1 MSLPS
6 SVDVAIIGA
15 GAAGLGAANAL
26 KNSGLSVLV
35 LEARDR
41 VGGRAHTIMASPDV
55 TFDVGCGWL
64 HSADQNSFVKIAEQL
79 GFEINRSLPPWRERA
94 YGKAFPQ
101 DDRDEFIR
109 ALDAFYDRAEQAAKE
124 AERSGRDGPANL
136 CLEPGNRWNPMID
149 AISTYINGCELDQVS
164 LLDMDAYEDTDLN
177 WRVRRGYGALIAAY
191 GATCPLALN
200 CEVTL
205 IDHSAKRVRI
215 ETSQGTLT
223 ADKVIVTVPTNLIAD
238 EAIRFHPP
246 LPAKVDA
253 ARGLPLGLADKVT
266 LALDEP
272 EALPKEGNLRAATM
286 RTAMGTYHIRPF
298 GQPCIEGF
306 FGGRFAQS
314 LEDAGPGA
322 LAAESINEIVSILG
336 NDFRRKLKP
345 LAESRWAHDPFARGS
360 YSHALPGHA
369 GDRAVLAA
377 PVDGRL
383 FFAGEATSPEFFST
397 AHGARDSGE
406 RAAEEV
412 IGFAREQIAYVPGS
426 AARGEHRILEGVI
439 LGLEIDVIGGRIG
452 WLRLTGQ
459 RDDDD
464 LVLPVDIERLAREAD
479 GNHRTVWINP
489 PAIAVS
495 RRPVAIGV
503 GAKGKCRTSC
513 MFDPVRREYSRAV
526 NDAVAQKEDAE
537 AAEIP
542 QRYPRAAA
550 SDLLPGFGFQ
560 RIECVKLHAEAGPDR
575 LGHVVGQGFSCGRR
589 YQAAEDI
596 GIAGIVVELTAGPM
610 FGFQT
615 PHQRQNASRNLVTKR
630 FAVTI
635 NV

>member
-1 MSLPS
+1 MTSLPS
-6 SVDVAIIGA
+6 PVDVAIIGA

-26 KNSGLSVLV
+26 KNSGLSTIL

-64 HSADQNSFVKIAEQL
+64 HSADENSLVKIAEQL
-79 GFEINRSLPPWRERA
+79 NFEINKALPPWRDRA

-101 DDRDEFIR
+101 DDRDDFIR
-109 ALDAFYDRAEQAAKE
+109 ALNAFYDRAEQAAKE
-124 AERSGRDGPANL
+124 AKRSGRDGPANL

-149 AISTYINGCELDQVS
+149 AISTYINGCELDSVS
-164 LLDMDAYEDTDLN
+164 LLDMEAYEDTDLN
-177 WRVRRGYGALIAAY
+177 WRIRRGYGALIAAY

-200 CEVTL
+200 CVVTL

-215 ETSQGTLT
+215 GTSQGTLV

-238 EAIRFHPP
+238 ESIRFHPP
-246 LPAKVDA
+246 LPGKVDA

-272 EALPKEGNLRAATM
+272 ETLPKEGNLRAATM

-314 LEDAGPGA
+314 LEDAGEGA

-336 NDFRRKLKP
+336 SDFRRKLKP

-383 FFAGEATSPEFFST
+383 FFAGEATSPGFFTT

-412 IGFAREQIAYVPGS
+412 V
-426 AARGEHRILEGVI
+426 AA
-439 LGLEIDVIGGRIG
+439 
-452 WLRLTGQ
+452 TK
-459 RDDDD
+459 
-464 LVLPVDIERLAREAD
+464 A
-479 GNHRTVWINP
+479 
-489 PAIAVS
+489 
-495 RRPVAIGV
+495 
-503 GAKGKCRTSC
+503 GA
-513 MFDPVRREYSRAV
+513 
-526 NDAVAQKEDAE
+526 
-537 AAEIP
+537 
-542 QRYPRAAA
+542 
-550 SDLLPGFGFQ
+550 
-560 RIECVKLHAEAGPDR
+560 
-575 LGHVVGQGFSCGRR
+575 
-589 YQAAEDI
+589 
-596 GIAGIVVELTAGPM
+596 
-610 FGFQT
+610 
-615 PHQRQNASRNLVTKR
+615 
-630 FAVTI
+630 
-635 NV
+635 